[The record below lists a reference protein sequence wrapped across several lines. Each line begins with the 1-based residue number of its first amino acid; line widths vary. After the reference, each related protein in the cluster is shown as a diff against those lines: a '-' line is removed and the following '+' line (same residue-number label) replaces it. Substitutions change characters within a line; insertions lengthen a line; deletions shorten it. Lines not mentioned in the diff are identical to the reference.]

1 MRIEAEYQR
10 ISFRI
15 FQGYRCLLISDN
27 KVIYL
32 NFKNNNTITFQ
43 LNRERYLRLAIKRG
57 LLKFEPIIYRGTY
70 EHTI

>member
-15 FQGYRCLLISDN
+15 SQGYRYLLISDN

-32 NFKNNNTITFQ
+32 NFKNNNTVTFQ
-43 LNRERYLRLAIKRG
+43 LNRGRYLRLAIKRG
-57 LLKFEPIIYRGTY
+57 LLRFEPIIYRGTY
-70 EHTI
+70 D

>member
-1 MRIEAEYQR
+1 MQIEAEYQR

-15 FQGYRCLLISDN
+15 FQGYRCLLIFDN

-32 NFKNNNTITFQ
+32 NFKNNNTVKFK

-57 LLKFEPIIYRGTY
+57 LLKFKPIIYRGTY